1 MSALRIST
9 PGHRPAFIDLGPCRW
24 VPLHGHATLRGH
36 LCVPAPSGPYRSEDS
51 KAAQRVRAFRQR
63 HGGRRAA

>member
-1 MSALRIST
+1 MSALRIAQ
-9 PGHRPAFIDLGPCRW
+9 PHEPVRVIDLGPCRW

-36 LCVPAPSGPYRSEDS
+36 ACVPESMAYRSEDS
-51 KAAQRVRAFRQR
+51 KAAQRVRAFRKR

>member
-9 PGHRPAFIDLGPCRW
+9 PDHRPTFIDLGPARW

-36 LCVPAPSGPYRSEDS
+36 MVVPPSTEYHRDGS
-51 KAAQRVRAFRQR
+51 AAQRVRAFRER
-63 HGGRRAA
+63 HEGRVAR